1 MASCI
6 SHKYM
11 NTFQITKP
19 EGGGGGEE
27 KGNLDNWLTTEKNF
41 GREF

>member
-1 MASCI
+1 
-6 SHKYM
+6 M

-19 EGGGGGEE
+19 EEGRGEGE

-41 GREF
+41 GRELT